1 MILIQEIYDKIFWHR
16 LMQDFDDAN
25 IYQTWNFAL
34 LVQNE
39 KIVKHLA
46 IYSNK
51 NLIGLVKVR
60 IRTVP
65 ILNRGIAYILNGPMW
80 QKKNHL
86 NNTQVLSDILFAL
99 REEFVVKQ
107 RLVLRIK
114 PYIFSDMIPNLDF
127 IENLGYNRLEKIRKY
142 QTLVLYL
149 DKELEEIR
157 KSLKQKWRNCLNQSE
172 KNDLVIEDGNDQRLY
187 NVFLG
192 IYAQMMSRKKFKE
205 YVDPLKMGKMNE
217 ALDDEY
223 KKKIFVAYKD
233 KMPVAG
239 IVASF
244 IGNTG
249 IYLLGASNE
258 IGMKT
263 KASYL
268 LQWEMI
274 KWLKQSGCQRYD
286 LGGIDKDNNPGG
298 YHFKSGITDL
308 EVLGMGTFESSND
321 RLSRIIVSFGE
332 FIHKKLFLV

>member
-1 MILIQEIYDKIFWHR
+1 MILIKEINDKIFWHQS
-16 LMQDFDDAN
+16 MQDFDDAN

-39 KIVKHLA
+39 KIVKHIA
-46 IYSNK
+46 IYSNQ
-51 NLIGLVKVR
+51 NLIGLVKIR

-65 ILNRGIAYILNGPMW
+65 ILNRGIAYILNGPLW
-80 QKKNHL
+80 QKRNQE
-86 NNTQVLSDILFAL
+86 NNIQKLADIFVAL

-107 RLVLRIK
+107 QLVLRIQ
-114 PYIFSDMIPNLDF
+114 PYIFSDMVSNFDF
-127 IENLGYNRLEKIRKY
+127 IENLGFKYIQKIRRY

-149 DKELEEIR
+149 DKELDEIR

-172 KNDLVIEDGNDQRLY
+172 RNDLKIYEGNDQQLY

-192 IYAQMMSRKKFKE
+192 IYDQMLTRKKFKE
-205 YVDPLKMGKMNE
+205 NVDPYKMRKVNE

-233 KMPVAG
+233 KLPVASIIG
-239 IVASF
+239 SA

-258 IGMKT
+258 IGMKN

-274 KWLKQSGCQRYD
+274 KWLKQKGCNRYD
-286 LGGIDKDNNPGG
+286 LGGINKDDNPGG
-298 YHFKSGITDL
+298 YHFKSGITDQ
-308 EVLGMGTFESSND
+308 EVLGMGTFESYNN
-321 RLSRIIVSFGE
+321 RLSKRIVSFGE
-332 FIHKKLFLV
+332 FIKESVK